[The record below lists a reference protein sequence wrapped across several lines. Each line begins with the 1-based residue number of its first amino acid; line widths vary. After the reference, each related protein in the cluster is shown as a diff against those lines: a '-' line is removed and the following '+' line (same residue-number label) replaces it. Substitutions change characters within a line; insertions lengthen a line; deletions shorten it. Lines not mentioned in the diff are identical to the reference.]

1 MVQPGGLRAAVT
13 AAKPGDVLCLADGT
27 YTEAIQPTTDGTA
40 GAPITVRALNDG
52 KATIDGQGQR
62 IPLMHLS
69 QLVGCRGGLCCATG
83 HGGNVR
89 ASKVTTTCC
98 GG

>member
-1 MVQPGGLRAAVT
+1 VQPGQLRAAVT
-13 AAKPGDVLCLADGT
+13 AARAGDVLCLADGT

-52 KATIDGQGQR
+52 AVTIDGGGAR
-62 IPLMHLS
+62 VPLLIYRNWWIVEG
-69 QLVGCRGGLCCATG
+69 LVLRNGAVATW
-83 HGGNVR
+83 R

>member
-1 MVQPGGLRAAVT
+1 VT

-52 KATIDGQGQR
+52 EGDD
-62 IPLMHLS
+62 
-69 QLVGCRGGLCCATG
+69 
-83 HGGNVR
+83 
-89 ASKVTTTCC
+89 
-98 GG
+98 